1 MNVTYSW
8 SFNPLEC
15 APSEDGLEKVVK
27 NVHWRLTGVANGAM
41 TDVYG
46 VVAFDSPEANSF
58 ITFDSLTANTVET
71 WVKSKLDVPALRTS
85 IETALAEKMQPKSV
99 TLTPPWLKVNP

>member
-15 APSEDGLEKVVK
+15 ALSEDGLEKVVK
-27 NVHWRLTGVANGAM
+27 NVHWRLTGAANGAM

-58 ITFDSLTANTVET
+58 ITFDSLTANTVES

-99 TLTPPWLKVNP
+99 TLTPPWLKVIP